1 MTMSDGHDVLIVDDD
16 PDMTETIAM
25 VLEIDGYAC
34 RTAMNG
40 REALAAAEAKLP
52 GLVLLDMVMPVMNG
66 WECARMLRE
75 RYGSEIRIVAVTAAE
90 HADARAR
97 QADADAVLS
106 KPFDVGALRAMVARC
121 FRQPSA

>member
-34 RTAMNG
+34 RIAMNG
-40 REALAAAEAKLP
+40 RDALAAAEVMRP

-66 WECARMLRE
+66 WECARALRE
-75 RYGSEIRIVAVTAAE
+75 RFGREIQIVAVTAAE

-121 FRQPSA
+121 LTPPSA

>member
-1 MTMSDGHDVLIVDDD
+1 MNDGHDVLIVDDD

-34 RTAMNG
+34 RIAMNG
-40 REALAAAEAKLP
+40 REALVAAEAKRP

-66 WECARMLRE
+66 WECARVLRE
-75 RYGSEIRIVAVTAAE
+75 RYGREIRIVAVTAAE
-90 HADARAR
+90 HANARAR

-106 KPFDVGALRAMVARC
+106 KPFDVDALRATVARC
-121 FRQPSA
+121 FTRPSA

>member
-1 MTMSDGHDVLIVDDD
+1 MSIDGRDVLIVDDD
-16 PDMTETIAM
+16 PDMTETICM
-25 VLEIDGYAC
+25 LLEVDGYAC

-40 REALAAAEAKLP
+40 REALAAAEAKRP

-66 WECARMLRE
+66 WECARKLRE
-75 RYGSEIRIVAVTAAE
+75 RYGHEIRIVAVTAAE

-106 KPFDVGALRAMVARC
+106 KPFDVAALRAMVARC
-121 FRQPSA
+121 FRPPSA

>member
-1 MTMSDGHDVLIVDDD
+1 MSIDGHDVLIVDDD
-16 PDMTETIAM
+16 PDMSETIAM
-25 VLEIDGYAC
+25 VLEVDGYSC

-106 KPFDVGALRAMVARC
+106 KPFDVAALRAMVARC
-121 FRQPSA
+121 LMQPSA